1 MNLFRQNNFL
11 QGRWTP
17 RSGLPVRG
25 TQTGRRIFTAT
36 IVVCALILVDAFS
49 GGTVRSLVRQA
60 GSLVWRWGV
69 SIERAIYESGFFRTR
84 RGLIAENLALT
95 EQIAQFQERSA
106 AYRVLKDENRSL
118 REMLRVAEAAR
129 GTSKESGITAPI
141 VSSFRASPYGTFQ
154 VGAGTAD
161 SVSPG
166 NLVLS
171 AENFVI
177 GRVWSADAH
186 TSLVKEIF
194 APNTLSDAVLH
205 GIGVAVVGQGGGN
218 AKTDVPREAD
228 IAIGDPVVSAIFG
241 SRAIGVVGNV
251 SVDSGSAYKRVQ
263 IYLPVNLAVLQ
274 FVYIVKQ

>member
-1 MNLFRQNNFL
+1 MNLFRPNNFL
-11 QGRWTP
+11 GGRWTP
-17 RSGLPVRG
+17 RSG
-25 TQTGRRIFTAT
+25 RRIFTAT
-36 IVVCALILVDAFS
+36 AIVCALILVDAFS
-49 GGTVRSLVRQA
+49 GGTVRSLVRRA
-60 GSLVWRWGV
+60 GSLVWWWGI
-69 SIERAIYESGFFRTR
+69 SIERSIHESGFFRTR
-84 RGLIAENLALT
+84 RGLIAENAALT

-106 AYRVLKDENRSL
+106 AYRVLKDENIAL
-118 REMLRVAEAAR
+118 REMLNVAETAKGR
-129 GTSKESGITAPI
+129 SKESGITAPI
-141 VSSFRASPYGTFQ
+141 ASSFRASPYGTFQ
-154 VGAGTAD
+154 IGAGTAD

-177 GRVWSADAH
+177 GRVLTADAH

-194 APNTLSDAVLH
+194 APNVSSDAVLH

-228 IAIGDPVVSAIFG
+228 IAVGDPVISAIFG

-263 IYLPVNLAVLQ
+263 IYLPVNLSILQ